1 MCPARR
7 SALLA
12 GLALPAAG
20 LLAGAAFAQSQPE
33 IETALELYR
42 YRLLQSGTRLRAY
55 PPQALEQELEGTA
68 SVELIIAADGKLR
81 SATLLASSGHALLD
95 QGALDLLAR
104 AVPLTEI
111 PSTLQNK
118 AFAIRIAIAFRLP
131 VTPSA

>member
-12 GLALPAAG
+12 CLALPATG
-20 LLAGAAFAQSQPE
+20 LLAVAAFAQSQPE

-55 PPQALEQELEGTA
+55 PPEALEQELEGTVSA
-68 SVELIIAADGKLR
+68 ELIIAGDGTLR
-81 SATLLASSGHALLD
+81 SVTLLSSSGHAVLD

-118 AFAIRIAIAFRLP
+118 AFAIRIAIVFRLP
-131 VTPSA
+131 VVPSA

>member
-1 MCPARR
+1 MRPARR

-12 GLALPAAG
+12 GLALPIAG
-20 LLAGAAFAQSQPE
+20 PHATAAFAQSQPE

-55 PPQALEQELEGTA
+55 PPEAIEQQLEGTV
-68 SVELIIAADGKLR
+68 SVELIVNSDGKLG
-81 SATLLASSGHALLD
+81 SARLLASSGHAVLD
-95 QGALDLLAR
+95 QEALDLLAR

-131 VTPSA
+131 VAPSA

>member
-1 MCPARR
+1 LQAC
-7 SALLA
+7 
-12 GLALPAAG
+12 LALPLAG
-20 LLAGAAFAQSQPE
+20 LLAADAIAQSQAE

-55 PPQALEQELEGTA
+55 PPEALEQELEGTVSA
-68 SVELIIAADGKLR
+68 ELIIAGDGTLR
-81 SATLLASSGHALLD
+81 SVTLLSSSGHAVLD

-118 AFAIRIAIAFRLP
+118 AFAIRIAIVFKLP
-131 VTPSA
+131 VAPSA

>member
-1 MCPARR
+1 VCPARR

-12 GLALPAAG
+12 CLALPAGG
-20 LLAGAAFAQSQPE
+20 LLAAAAFAQSQPE

-55 PPQALEQELEGTA
+55 PPEALEQELEGTV
-68 SVELIIAADGKLR
+68 SLELIIAGDGTLR
-81 SATLLASSGHALLD
+81 SATLLSSSGHAVLD

-118 AFAIRIAIAFRLP
+118 AFAIRIAIVFRLP
-131 VTPSA
+131 VVPSA

>member
-1 MCPARR
+1 VCPARR

-12 GLALPAAG
+12 CLALPVASLFAST
-20 LLAGAAFAQSQPE
+20 AFAQSQAE
-33 IETALELYR
+33 LETALELYR

-55 PPQALEQELEGTA
+55 PPEALEQQLEGTV
-68 SVELIIAADGKLR
+68 SVELIVAGDGTLR
-81 SATLLASSGHALLD
+81 SATLLASSGHAALD

-118 AFAIRIAIAFRLP
+118 AFAIRIAIVFRLP
-131 VTPSA
+131 VVPSA